1 MHVDPLSGSTNG
13 NMLCFFHS
21 PLQCATLAKGLSER
35 VQSRGEFMREVS
47 LLNEGEFKG
56 FFDREMHALL
66 LLSLRSLPPEFK
78 MSLSASLSATSLI
91 GIGQAPSLI
100 ARSCFFRGKWGLFGV
115 FNITN
120 NSLLET
126 FPILPISRSSCP
138 FSSSTGSLVVV
149 LSEQTRFRSQYS
161 IFPH

>member
-1 MHVDPLSGSTNG
+1 MQGSKRRKGAKQGKAVPIPIPSFLCLSFRALYNYSMKPVPFLRPLC
-13 NMLCFFHS
+13 LFHS
-21 PLQCATLAKGLSER
+21 PLQCANQCATLAKGLSER

-66 LLSLRSLPPEFK
+66 WLSLRSLPTKFK

-100 ARSCFFRGKWGLFGV
+100 DYHEKEKVQRGIYSLEFLKKFGW
-115 FNITN
+115 
-120 NSLLET
+120 
-126 FPILPISRSSCP
+126 SSDM
-138 FSSSTGSLVVV
+138 
-149 LSEQTRFRSQYS
+149 
-161 IFPH
+161 